1 MTDKHVLNAILAT
14 VKRWE
19 DDPTYS
25 DSEAMTD
32 VARLIDER
40 WTQSDVRGRL

>member
-1 MTDKHVLNAILAT
+1 MSDRHVLNAILTT
-14 VKRWE
+14 VRRWE

-32 VARLIDER
+32 VAKIIDTWDR
-40 WTQSDVRGRL
+40 PTDRRPT